1 MGVGGAMDPTIA
13 LGPVRAFA
21 DPPHVDD
28 AAELLAAAPLDAI
41 GFGFTSSAYLIGL
54 DGERAMIER
63 LERRTHGIPV
73 VATCAAT
80 VDALHSLGVSGLSL
94 VNPPWF
100 DAQLNEA
107 GRDYYQS
114 AGFGVLYAQ
123 PCRLPSSQH
132 QITPGHLYSWIVE
145 SVPEASEA
153 LVIGGNGFRAVGV
166 IDALESHLGKPV
178 LSANQALFWAA
189 LKAAG
194 ETPGTV
200 KGYGRIFSL

>member
-1 MGVGGAMDPTIA
+1 
-13 LGPVRAFA
+13 
-21 DPPHVDD
+21 
-28 AAELLAAAPLDAI
+28 
-41 GFGFTSSAYLIGL
+41 
-54 DGERAMIER
+54 
-63 LERRTHGIPV
+63 
-73 VATCAAT
+73 
-80 VDALHSLGVSGLSL
+80 LSL

-178 LSANQALFWAA
+178 LSANQALFGAA